1 MRIKLMS
8 VFVDDQELALN
19 FYTNILGFEKKL
31 DFPIG
36 QFRWLT
42 VVSPE
47 EPNGA
52 ELLLEPSDNPAA
64 KVFKKSLLE
73 QGIAAVAFAVEDIHL
88 EYERLIQQGVI
99 FQMEPTEMGSTSA
112 ALFDDSCGNLV
123 QIYQA

>member
-47 EPNGA
+47 EPSAA

-64 KVFKKSLLE
+64 KVFKKSLFE
-73 QGIAAVAFAVEDIHL
+73 QGIAAVAFAVEDI
-88 EYERLIQQGVI
+88 RW
-99 FQMEPTEMGSTSA
+99 
-112 ALFDDSCGNLV
+112 
-123 QIYQA
+123 